1 MADKIEAEGSRFL
14 PSSKNNGIKE
24 KVTKNP
30 SIRDLSSQSREIAN
44 QLSVINLCSFKLR
57 GSLVREHRPE
67 NLRELDEYLGELDT
81 IEMVVMEAVDLLD
94 KFNESLK
101 AVSGFTGG
109 ERTDLPLSRPSNTS
123 TGNIYYIPT
132 RLRRDR

>member
-1 MADKIEAEGSRFL
+1 MADKIEAEGSRLL
-14 PSSKNNGIKE
+14 PSGKSDGIKE
-24 KVTKNP
+24 KATTSP
-30 SIRDLSSQSREIAN
+30 SIRALSSQSREIAN

-57 GSLVREHRPE
+57 SSLVREHRPE
-67 NLRELDEYLGELDT
+67 NLRELDGYLGELDT
-81 IEMVVMEAVDLLD
+81 IEMAVMEAAVLLD

-109 ERTDLPLSRPSNTS
+109 ERTDPSLPRPSNTS